1 MQSTKSVEQSVE
13 EALGDYMDK
22 MALLELIRKI
32 GLEDG
37 DVDFLR
43 EGLRVL
49 AEAVMDVEVSHLVG
63 AERFERNVERQ
74 NYRNGYRPREWD
86 TRVGTVE
93 LNIPK
98 LRKGSYFPSLLEPR
112 KRAERALLNVV
123 QEAYVHG
130 VSTRKVDELV
140 EALGVDGIS
149 KSEVSRI
156 CKELDDV
163 VQAFRNRPLEGE
175 FPYVW
180 LDATF
185 PKVREG
191 GRVQSMA
198 FVIAIGVKAT
208 GEREVLGF
216 DIGTSEDGPF
226 WQGFLRSLVARG
238 LKGVKLAISDAHEG
252 LRSAIETTLVGAT
265 WQRCRVHVMRNVLS
279 QVPKSSQAMVSS
291 IVRTIFAQPT
301 QEAAKE
307 QLGLVVKQ
315 LKSRFPKAMAVLEGA
330 AEDVLAYMAFPR
342 EHWRQICSTNPLERL
357 NRELRRRFDVVG
369 IFPNRDSV
377 VRLGGSILQEQHD
390 EWSIARRY
398 FSLESMGKLTGEQTL
413 LAPTSVLH
421 K

>member
-1 MQSTKSVEQSVE
+1 M
-13 EALGDYMDK
+13 AYMDK
-22 MALLELIRKI
+22 IALLDLIRKI

-37 DVDFLR
+37 DVDFLK
-43 EGLRVL
+43 EGLKIL
-49 AEAVMDVEVSHLVG
+49 TQAVMDVEVSSLIG
-63 AERFERNVERQ
+63 AERYERSEKRSNS
-74 NYRNGYRPREWD
+74 RNGHREREWD
-86 TRVGTVE
+86 TRVGTID
-93 LNIPK
+93 LQIPK
-98 LRKGSYFPSLLEPR
+98 LRKGGYFPSILEPR
-112 KRAERALLNVV
+112 RKAEKALLAVV

-140 EALGVDGIS
+140 ESLGIQGIS

-163 VQAFRNRPLEGE
+163 VQSFKNRPLEGAY
-175 FPYVW
+175 PYVW

-198 FVIAIGVKAT
+198 FVIAIGVRDT

-216 DIGTSEDGPF
+216 DIGTSEDGSF
-226 WQGFLRSLVARG
+226 WLTFIRSLVARG
-238 LKGVKLAISDAHEG
+238 LSGVQLAISDAHEG
-252 LRSAIETTLVGAT
+252 LRNAIGSALTGAT
-265 WQRCRVHVMRNVLS
+265 WQRCRVHTMRNILS
-279 QVPKSSQAMVSS
+279 QVPRASQQMVSS

-301 QEAAKE
+301 QETAKQQLAVVLE
-307 QLGLVVKQ
+307 QLQAK
-315 LKSRFPKAMAVLEGA
+315 FPKAMNVLERA
-330 AEDVLAYMAFPR
+330 EEDVLAYMAFPK
-342 EHWRQICSTNPLERL
+342 EHWKQICSTNPLERL

-377 VRLGGSILQEQHD
+377 VRLGGAILQEQND
-390 EWSIARRY
+390 EWVVARRY
-398 FSLESMGKLTGEQTL
+398 FSRESMAKLTGTDEQQL

>member
-1 MQSTKSVEQSVE
+1 
-13 EALGDYMDK
+13 
-22 MALLELIRKI
+22 
-32 GLEDG
+32 
-37 DVDFLR
+37 
-43 EGLRVL
+43 
-49 AEAVMDVEVSHLVG
+49 
-63 AERFERNVERQ
+63 
-74 NYRNGYRPREWD
+74 
-86 TRVGTVE
+86 
-93 LNIPK
+93 
-98 LRKGSYFPSLLEPR
+98 
-112 KRAERALLNVV
+112 LLNVI

-140 EALGVDGIS
+140 ESLGIGGIS

-156 CKELDDV
+156 CKELDEV
-163 VQAFRNRPLEGE
+163 VQAFKNRPLEGE

-216 DIGTSEDGPF
+216 DIGTSEDGSF
-226 WQGFLRSLVARG
+226 WLTFLRSLVARG

-252 LRSAIETTLVGAT
+252 LRAAIETTLVGAT
-265 WQRCRVHVMRNVLS
+265 WQRCRVHAMRNVLS

-307 QLGLVVKQ
+307 QLALVVKQ
-315 LKSRFPKAMAVLEGA
+315 LKSRFPKAMDVLQQAE
-330 AEDVLAYMAFPR
+330 EDVLAYMAFPR

-357 NRELRRRFDVVG
+357 NREIRRRMDVVG

-377 VRLGGSILQEQHD
+377 IRLVGTILQEQD
-390 EWSIARRY
+390 EEWSIGRRY
-398 FSLESMGKLTGEQTL
+398 FSLESIAKVTGNQAL
-413 LAPTSVLH
+413 LAQTSVLH

>member
-1 MQSTKSVEQSVE
+1 MAS
-13 EALGDYMDK
+13 MDK
-22 MALLELIRKI
+22 IALLELIRKI

-37 DVDFLR
+37 DIDFLR
-43 EGLRVL
+43 EGLKVL
-49 AEAVMDVEVSHLVG
+49 AEAVMDAEVSQLIG
-63 AERFERNVERQ
+63 AERFERSTERK
-74 NYRNGYRPREWD
+74 NYRNGYRRREWD
-86 TRVGTVE
+86 TRVGTIE
-93 LNIPK
+93 LQIPK
-98 LRKGSYFPSLLEPR
+98 LRKGSYFPGLLEPR
-112 KRAERALLNVV
+112 RRAEKALLNVV

-140 EALGVDGIS
+140 ESLGIGGIS

-156 CKELDDV
+156 CKELDEV
-163 VQAFRNRPLEGE
+163 VHAFKSRPLEGE

-198 FVIAIGVKAT
+198 FVIAVGVKDT

-216 DIGTSEDGPF
+216 DLGTSEDGSF
-226 WQGFLRSLVARG
+226 WLTFLRSLVARG
-238 LKGVKLAISDAHEG
+238 LRGVKLAISDAHEG
-252 LRSAIETTLVGAT
+252 LRAAIETTLVGAT

-301 QEAAKE
+301 QESAKE
-307 QLGLVVKQ
+307 QLAVVVQQ
-315 LKSRFPKAMAVLEGA
+315 LKSRFPKAMDVLQKAE
-330 AEDVLAYMAFPR
+330 EDVLAYMAFPR

-357 NRELRRRFDVVG
+357 NREIRRRIDVVG

-377 VRLGGSILQEQHD
+377 IRLVGTILQEQHD

-398 FSLESMGKLTGEQTL
+398 FSLESMAKLTGNQAL